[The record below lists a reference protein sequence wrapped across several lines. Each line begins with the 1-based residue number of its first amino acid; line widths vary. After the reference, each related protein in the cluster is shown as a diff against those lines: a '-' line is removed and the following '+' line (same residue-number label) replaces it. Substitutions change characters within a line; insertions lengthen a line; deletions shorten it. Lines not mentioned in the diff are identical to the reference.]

1 MEEEFKIIKHNV
13 KGYFIK
19 AKYKPNSDLNPIG
32 KWKQSNHLSYE
43 LKNYLNQNLTKD
55 KELPKRIEVG
65 GSDIEIMGFKK
76 SNIYIFD

>member
-1 MEEEFKIIKHNV
+1 MEDEFKTIEQNV

-32 KWKQSNHLSYE
+32 KWKQLNHLSYE

-55 KELPKRIEVG
+55 KEFPKRIVVG
-65 GSDIEIMGFKK
+65 GSEMEIIEFKK
-76 SNIYIFD
+76 SNINKFE

>member
-32 KWKQSNHLSYE
+32 KWKQPNHLSYE